1 MSKINLRVFFI
12 LMICLCVALSSHALI
27 SQSQK
32 SPEPKHEVQLKKSI
46 MVPMRDGV
54 RLSTDLYFPKG
65 TDKNLP
71 VILIRTPYNKN
82 EFRDQKKRAQAYK
95 FASHGFV
102 VAIQDCR
109 GKFESEGIYSPPAG
123 QEAEDGY
130 DAVDW
135 LAKQPWSNSKIGT
148 FGCSYP
154 AEVQAAQAPL
164 RHPNLTCMIPQCG
177 PMIGAANGRYRYWSG
192 FKGGVLDLAA
202 SISWYFSAASKYSFK
217 PPPGL
222 SDDEV
227 RKIRDFFDPEPTNLP
242 DVDFEKLNW
251 HLPIVDIMKKAG
263 ALPNDWVEL
272 ITHDFGDPWWHDVMG
287 YYDGTEKIDVPAL
300 HMSCWYDPSVEETIY
315 EFNYFRKNSVSE
327 TSANNQF
334 VIITGTTHCG
344 FERATEHTKVGARD
358 VGDARLDYWDIYI
371 KWFEY
376 WLKGVDNGITNMPKV
391 RYYTMGRNEW
401 QSADVWPLP
410 ETQYTKYFLRSQGH
424 ANSRNG
430 DGQLSLEKPENEP
443 SDTFI
448 YDPGHPVPSIGGQR
462 GTSYGTPAGAID
474 QAPVE
479 MRNDVLVYTTP
490 VLEKGVEI
498 TGPITA
504 VLYVSSTAKDTD
516 FTAKL
521 VEVYP
526 DGRAY
531 NIQQGIFRARYREGF
546 TKKVWMEK
554 GGVFKVQIDL
564 DATSNT
570 FKKGH
575 RIRVQ
580 VSSSDFPLFERN
592 LNTGGNNY
600 DETEW
605 VVAENTIHHSE
616 EYSSHIVLPIIPAK
630 KANK

>member
-1 MSKINLRVFFI
+1 MSKIKMRGLIFLV
-12 LMICLCVALSSHALI
+12 ICLCVALLSQAFPNQAKKSS
-27 SQSQK
+27 K
-32 SPEPKHEVQLKKSI
+32 PTKEVVLKKSV

-54 RLSTDLYFPKG
+54 RLSTDLYFPEGAK
-65 TDKNLP
+65 KNLP

-82 EFRDQKKRAQAYK
+82 TFRDFKQNPQAYK
-95 FASHGFV
+95 FASSGFV
-102 VAIQDCR
+102 VAIQDSR

-135 LAKQPWSNSKIGT
+135 VAKQPWSNGKIGT

-164 RHPNLTCMIPQCG
+164 RHPNLACMIPQCG

-217 PPPGL
+217 PPTCL

-227 RKIRDFFDPEPTNLP
+227 RKIRHFFTPEPTNLP

-263 ALPNDWVEL
+263 SPPNDWEKL
-272 ITHDFGDPWWHDVMG
+272 ITTDFGDPWWHDVMS

-300 HMSCWYDPSVEETIY
+300 HMSCWYDPSVAETIY
-315 EFNYFRKNSVSE
+315 EFNYFRENSASE
-327 TSANNQF
+327 ASANNQF

-344 FERATEHTKVGARD
+344 FERATEHTMVGERD
-358 VGDARLDYWDIYI
+358 VGDARLDYWDSYI
-371 KWFEY
+371 RWFEY
-376 WLKGVDNGITNMPKV
+376 WLKGIDNGITKMPKV
-391 RYYTMGRNEW
+391 RYYTMGLNEW

-410 ETQYTKYFLRSQGH
+410 ETQFTKYFLHSQGH

-430 DGQLSLEKPENEP
+430 DGRLSLEMPKNEP
-443 SDTFI
+443 SDKFI

-462 GTSYGTPAGAID
+462 GSSYGTPAGAID

-479 MRNDVLVYTTP
+479 LRNDVLVYTTP
-490 VLEKGVEI
+490 ILKKDIEV
-498 TGPITA
+498 TGPIA
-504 VLYVSSTAKDTD
+504 VVLYVSSSAKDTD

-526 DGRAY
+526 DGTAY
-531 NIQQGIFRARYREGF
+531 NIQQSIFRARYREGF

-554 GGVFKVQIDL
+554 DGVYKVQIDL
-564 DATSNT
+564 DATSNV
-570 FKKGH
+570 FKMGH

-605 VVAENTIHHSE
+605 VVAENSIHHSKDHP
-616 EYSSHIVLPIIPAK
+616 SHIVLSIIPEK
-630 KANK
+630 